1 MQPTGD
7 RVESTTGPST
17 WQAPLEADPADA
29 QEQTR
34 DVVDVDHDP
43 EAPLATA
50 SDPEAPL
57 AAAVRLDDLDLTRA
71 SEADLAEQLYE
82 VPFDDDGER

>member
-1 MQPTGD
+1 MQPTSD
-7 RVESTTGPST
+7 RIDQPARDDA

-34 DVVDVDHDP
+34 DVIDDVGDP
-43 EAPLATA
+43 EAPVTLRPPTG
-50 SDPEAPL
+50 
-57 AAAVRLDDLDLTRA
+57 LDLTKA

-82 VPFDDDGER
+82 VPLDDDLDR